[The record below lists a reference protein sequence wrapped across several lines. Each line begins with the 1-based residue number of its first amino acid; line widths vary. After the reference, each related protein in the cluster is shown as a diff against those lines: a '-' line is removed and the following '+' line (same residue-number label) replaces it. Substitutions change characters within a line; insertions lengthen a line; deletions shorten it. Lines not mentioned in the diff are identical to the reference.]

1 MNKYYFAVDLGA
13 SSGRTMIARIDS
25 GKIEMEE
32 INRFP
37 NHIIETVGHCYWD
50 ILELYR
56 NILDGLKKVAARK
69 DVELA
74 SIGIDTWGVDFV
86 LVGKDGHL
94 LGYPYSYR
102 DLHTAAAPEK
112 YFSRVSREDVYK
124 KTGIQV
130 MNFNSLFQFDK
141 LSRAEDSAWKV
152 ADKILFMPDA
162 LGYML
167 TGKAV
172 TEYTIASTAQIVNAG
187 RRCLDRD
194 ILGNEVRNI
203 RFPGTENRDIDSGG
217 PAAFRTRPCSG
228 SGSGRT
234 RHSVG
239 SSRNTGIDRKLR
251 IPEQR
256 NLVPYGSRN

>member
-37 NHIIETVGHCYWD
+37 NHIIEARGHCYWD

-56 NILDGLKKVAARK
+56 NILDGLKNVAARK

-86 LVGKDGHL
+86 LVGKDGHF

-102 DLHTAAAPEK
+102 DLHTADAPEK

-130 MNFNSLFQFDK
+130 MNFNSLFQFDT
-141 LSRAEDSAWKV
+141 LSRAE
-152 ADKILFMPDA
+152 
-162 LGYML
+162 
-167 TGKAV
+167 
-172 TEYTIASTAQIVNAG
+172 TAHG
-187 RRCLDRD
+187 R
-194 ILGNEVRNI
+194 
-203 RFPGTENRDIDSGG
+203 
-217 PAAFRTRPCSG
+217 
-228 SGSGRT
+228 
-234 RHSVG
+234 
-239 SSRNTGIDRKLR
+239 
-251 IPEQR
+251 
-256 NLVPYGSRN
+256 

>member
-37 NHIIETVGHCYWD
+37 NHIIDTGGHCYWD

-86 LVGKDGHL
+86 LVGKDGHF

-102 DLHTAAAPEK
+102 DQHTADAPENI
-112 YFSRVSREDVYK
+112 FESVARRRV
-124 KTGIQV
+124 
-130 MNFNSLFQFDK
+130 
-141 LSRAEDSAWKV
+141 
-152 ADKILFMPDA
+152 
-162 LGYML
+162 
-167 TGKAV
+167 
-172 TEYTIASTAQIVNAG
+172 
-187 RRCLDRD
+187 
-194 ILGNEVRNI
+194 
-203 RFPGTENRDIDSGG
+203 
-217 PAAFRTRPCSG
+217 
-228 SGSGRT
+228 
-234 RHSVG
+234 
-239 SSRNTGIDRKLR
+239 
-251 IPEQR
+251 
-256 NLVPYGSRN
+256 